1 VGRAHGGGAE
11 ARGSIDLRRLSAADR
26 WFVGG
31 AVVLVMAIQAAL
43 VWLPAIASVGLSF
56 TSWDG
61 VGGLEAIRPVG
72 LANYAALVG
81 DPRFGSAILNNLLWL
96 IAYLGVATPLG
107 LLLAVAIDRPLRG
120 ARLYQAALYVPALL
134 SLALV
139 GFIWQLQYSPDQGL
153 LNGLLGRSG
162 ATAAGPAPID
172 WIGDRSIN
180 RVAILVPAIW
190 RHVGTVVVLYLAGLR
205 TIDPA
210 VREAAMLDGAS
221 ELVTVR
227 SVLLPALRPV
237 TTVVLAIGMIDALR
251 AFDLAYVLNAGIN
264 GLELLATLITA
275 TVAGAATRVG
285 LGSAMATVL
294 IALSLPAILGF
305 LALRARG
312 DDA

>member
-1 VGRAHGGGAE
+1 VREGGGAE
-11 ARGSIDLRRLSAADR
+11 ALGSIALRRLTGADR
-26 WFVGG
+26 AFVGG
-31 AVVLVMAIQAAL
+31 AVAIVIAIQAAL
-43 VWLPAIASVGLSF
+43 VWLPALASVALSF

-61 VGGLEAIRPVG
+61 IGGVAAIRPVG
-72 LANYAALVG
+72 LANYATLVA
-81 DPRFGSAILNNLLWL
+81 DPRFASALLNNLLWL
-96 IAYLGVATPLG
+96 VAYLGVATPIG

-120 ARLYQAALYVPALL
+120 ARLYQAALYLPALL

-153 LNGLLGRSG
+153 LDGLLGRSG
-162 ATAAGPAPID
+162 ATAGAVAPID
-172 WIGDRSIN
+172 WIGDRLIN

-210 VREAAMLDGAS
+210 IRDAAAIDAAS
-221 ELVTVR
+221 ELQTLR

-237 TTVVLAIGMIDALR
+237 TTVVLAIGTIDALR

-285 LGSAMATVL
+285 FGSAMATVL

-305 LALRARG
+305 LAFRARG